1 MEHKDDLAR
10 IDADMQD
17 ICETMKDGM
26 GDVFV
31 KVKDIL
37 EVKSKK
43 YLLEMNRLTQTQHAE
58 VISMKSMWEMERQ
71 GLMDKLRKVEEELV
85 MVKDGNKQ
93 VMKKK
98 MIQSDSLDR
107 GGEER
112 GIRMDRKAVSNFK
125 TTKNNDIVEKLLR
138 FVNFPEDK
146 VGMMVE
152 TGRGGQVDS
161 EVKSGEEMV
170 REFLKLT
177 KFPTDKEMVEQFIQ
191 AEDFKK

>member
-1 MEHKDDLAR
+1 
-10 IDADMQD
+10 
-17 ICETMKDGM
+17 
-26 GDVFV
+26 
-31 KVKDIL
+31 
-37 EVKSKK
+37 
-43 YLLEMNRLTQTQHAE
+43 
-58 VISMKSMWEMERQ
+58 MKSMWEMKRQ
-71 GLMDKLRKVEEELV
+71 GLLDKLRKVEEELV

-98 MIQSDSLDR
+98 MIQLR
-107 GGEER
+107 
-112 GIRMDRKAVSNFK
+112 IRMDRKAVSNFK